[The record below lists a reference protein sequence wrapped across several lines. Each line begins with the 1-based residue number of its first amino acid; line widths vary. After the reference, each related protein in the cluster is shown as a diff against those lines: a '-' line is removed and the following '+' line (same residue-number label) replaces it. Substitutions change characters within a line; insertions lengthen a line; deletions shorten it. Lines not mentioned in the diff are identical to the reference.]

1 MKEKCGVIYIL
12 TNPSFP
18 DYIKIGYADDVE
30 ARIKQLN
37 NSEAVPFS
45 FHIYATFDVTERLTD
60 KKMHKLI
67 DTINPELRSKEK
79 IGNKIRVKEFY
90 HMRPEEMYSAFEI
103 MAEINGT
110 IDNLHLWKETNE
122 EIEDKKEALLLSKNR
137 HHFKNISFHSSLTG
151 KDYYS
156 KTKEDGTLGIYEKDT
171 DNEVQNNSNPSKR
184 KILYSALEDLGGDVS
199 SRNTLYQLEHKLEKI
214 LVSRK

>member
-18 DYIKIGYADDVE
+18 EYIKIGYADGVDTRV
-30 ARIKQLN
+30 KQLN

-60 KKMHKLI
+60 MKLHKFI
-67 DTINPELRSKEK
+67 DTINPELRSKER
-79 IGNKIRVKEFY
+79 IGDKIRVREFY
-90 HMRPEEMYSAFEI
+90 HMSPEEMYSAFES

-110 IDNLHLWKETNE
+110 IDRLHLLKKTNE
-122 EIEDKKEALLLSKNR
+122 EIEDKKEALMLSKNKR
-137 HHFKNISFHSSLTG
+137 HFKNISFHSSLTG
-151 KDYYS
+151 KNYYS
-156 KTKEDGTLGIYEKDT
+156 KTNEGGTLGIYEKDT
-171 DNEVQNNSNPSKR
+171 NIEVPNSSNPSKR
-184 KILYSALEDLGGDVS
+184 QTLYSALEDSICRKYFISIGK
-199 SRNTLYQLEHKLEKI
+199 HKLEKI